1 MTILS
6 NIITPTNLVTATS
19 TTTLTN
25 KTLTAPV
32 FDGSPDS
39 TATTFIGAAGALM
52 DSEVTNLAQIKAF
65 DTADYATAAQG
76 TLADDALPIT
86 GGTLTG
92 NITISNA
99 SPILYLNE
107 TDNGAE
113 HRIISAGGTLYIQA
127 EQAGG
132 VSNTGKL
139 VLSGRNAADLAELS
153 IYAAETIFSVG
164 GVDKMLVD
172 VNGATVT
179 GTVNG
184 RDMAA
189 DGTKLNGIE
198 TNADV
203 TDTANVTAAG
213 ALMDSEVTNLA
224 QVKAFDTSDYA
235 TAAQGS
241 TADTA
246 LQSGTI
252 GSTVQGYDVDT
263 LKADTADN
271 LTAAFTAAVD
281 DDGTLTTG
289 TYTPTTA
296 AGSNYKK
303 IINGGAFTIAPPALA
318 TNTAT
323 TLSLF
328 IVNNASAGSVTTS
341 GFTMVN
347 GDAFTTTNGDEFL
360 CRIEV
365 FDISGTEFSLFNVV
379 AMQ

>member
-1 MTILS
+1 MATLS

-25 KTLTAPV
+25 KTLTAPT
-32 FDGSPDS
+32 FDGTPDG

-76 TLADDALPIT
+76 TTADSAL
-86 GGTLTG
+86 
-92 NITISNA
+92 
-99 SPILYLNE
+99 
-107 TDNGAE
+107 
-113 HRIISAGGTLYIQA
+113 Q
-127 EQAGG
+127 
-132 VSNTGKL
+132 
-139 VLSGRNAADLAELS
+139 SGDLAS
-153 IYAAETIFSVG
+153 
-164 GVDKMLVD
+164 
-172 VNGATVT
+172 
-179 GTVNG
+179 
-184 RDMAA
+184 
-189 DGTKLNGIE
+189 
-198 TNADV
+198 
-203 TDTANVTAAG
+203 AG

-328 IVNNASAGSVTTS
+328 IVNNASAGAITTS

-365 FDISGTEFSLFNVV
+365 FDIGGTEFSLFNVV